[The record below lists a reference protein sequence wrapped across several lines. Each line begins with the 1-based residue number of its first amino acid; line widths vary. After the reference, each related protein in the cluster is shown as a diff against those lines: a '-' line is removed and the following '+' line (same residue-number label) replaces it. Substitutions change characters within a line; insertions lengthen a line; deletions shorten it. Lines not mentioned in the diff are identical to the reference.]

1 MGEFPSVEQRLLHSG
16 VPPEMSA
23 VIAEEVPR
31 SKDAFNAS
39 YGQFFIGLAIGIALA
54 ALTMPF
60 VYLAALWLW
69 GGVRPCGAGFLRS
82 AHGVALL
89 QFYPATF
96 FAHLIVHLWLRT
108 AHHKARMQF
117 AAVHLL
123 RLYFIGAGRESM
135 RPLIAK
141 RPECATAEGYFRY
154 IWRWWFVRGLGMT
167 ITAQAFILAVLF
179 ITPLT
184 C

>member
-1 MGEFPSVEQRLLHSG
+1 MGEFPGVEQRLLHSG
-16 VPPEMSA
+16 VPPEMA
-23 VIAEEVPR
+23 VVIAQEVPR
-31 SKDAFNAS
+31 SRDAFNAS
-39 YGQFFIGLAIGIALA
+39 CGRFFIGMVIGIALA

-96 FAHLIVHLWLRT
+96 FAHLIVHVWLRT

-117 AAVHLL
+117 AAEHLL
-123 RLYFIGAGRESM
+123 RLYFVGSM
-135 RPLIAK
+135 RSLIAK
-141 RPECATAEGYFRY
+141 HPECATAEGYFRY
-154 IWRWWFVRGLGMT
+154 IWRWWFTGGLGMT